1 MAARSPQLNIMI
13 NVAEKAGRALIRDF
27 KEVENLQVSRKSPGD
42 FVSAADQKSEKII
55 REELTKARPKYSF
68 LLEEG
73 GEVKGEDP
81 DYRWIVDPLDG
92 TTNFLHGLPHW
103 CISIALEKAG
113 EIVAAVIYD
122 PIINEVFYAEK
133 GTGALS
139 TYGRLRV
146 SGKRS
151 LDETLIACRG
161 KISDAVVEGYSGCT
175 TRITGSCALSLAYV
189 AAGRLDAY
197 TDDDNNVRLWDKAA
211 GMLLVKE
218 AGGSVSN
225 LDGKKATLE
234 DGGIVAS
241 NPNIHQE
248 LLKVVKSNS

>member
-92 TTNFLHGLPHW
+92 TSNFLHGLPLW
-103 CISIALEKAG
+103 CIAIALEKAG
-113 EIVAAVIYD
+113 EIVAAVVYD
-122 PIINEVFYAEK
+122 PIINETFYGEK
-133 GTGALS
+133 GGGVLS
-139 TYGRLRV
+139 TYGRARV
-146 SGKRS
+146 SGKQS
-151 LDETLIACRG
+151 LDETLIDCGRVFG
-161 KISDAVVEGYSGCT
+161 DELYENNKGCKI
-175 TRITGSCALSLAYV
+175 RHLGSASLGMAYV

-197 TDDDNNVRLWDKAA
+197 AVHNLAPWDKAA
-211 GMLLVKE
+211 GMFLVKE

-225 LDGKKATLE
+225 LDGSKASLE
-234 DGGIVAS
+234 GKGIVAS

-248 LLKVVKSNS
+248 LLKLVKKQK